1 MTCLAP
7 FIRPSTPLL
16 SSVDIAALQEREK
29 EVSGKK
35 PGKGKSWGASD
46 GGQHN
51 PELRADL
58 KRLDE
63 VKKIKESL
71 IQKPCEYSFF
81 LQLVK
86 REEDKRLQHK
96 NAFNVSVSPVRGSGR
111 SPFTSPPGGN
121 LIGAQANKNRGSSI
135 DAVPPQVK

>member
-1 MTCLAP
+1 M
-7 FIRPSTPLL
+7 
-16 SSVDIAALQEREK
+16 
-29 EVSGKK
+29 SGKK
-35 PGKGKSWGASD
+35 LGKGKSWGAGD
-46 GGQHN
+46 GGQHH

-71 IQKPCEYSFF
+71 VQKPCEYSFF

-96 NAFNVSVSPVRGSGR
+96 NAFNVSVSPVRGGGK
-111 SPFTSPPGGN
+111 SPFTSLPGVN
-121 LIGAQANKNRGSSI
+121 LIGAQANRNRGSSI
-135 DAVPPQVK
+135 DAMPP